1 MRYGTLYFKLWRNT
15 RLTWKTKKE
24 KRQRQRQRQRQ
35 KRWDVCIIL
44 LHFVVFRCIC
54 NYCNF
59 SSENLVLNQTVS
71 CMINLSYLISVFTPP
86 FCLELYWCAGR
97 NFLLVAPVSVLLHSC
112 GARKFAICNAWQSCR
127 KRKEK
132 KERKYFDICFRG
144 SCALF
149 CGRVC
154 RLQIQFGGSTIQS
167 DSEKFNFSV
176 KKKRNR
182 KD

>member
-1 MRYGTLYFKLWRNT
+1 MELESLPFAMRDNPTG
-15 RLTWKTKKE
+15 
-24 KRQRQRQRQRQ
+24 
-35 KRWDVCIIL
+35 
-44 LHFVVFRCIC
+44 
-54 NYCNF
+54 
-59 SSENLVLNQTVS
+59 
-71 CMINLSYLISVFTPP
+71 
-86 FCLELYWCAGR
+86 
-97 NFLLVAPVSVLLHSC
+97 
-112 GARKFAICNAWQSCR
+112 
-127 KRKEK
+127 
-132 KERKYFDICFRG
+132 KERKYFDICFRE

>member
-1 MRYGTLYFKLWRNT
+1 MFVLSFCTLLSLDVFVIIVISAQRIFGFKSNSILYDKFIVSYICLHTTLLFGIVLMCWEKFFVGRSCKCATSQLWSSKVCHLQCVT
-15 RLTWKTKKE
+15 ILQEKK
-24 KRQRQRQRQRQ
+24 K
-35 KRWDVCIIL
+35 K
-44 LHFVVFRCIC
+44 
-54 NYCNF
+54 
-59 SSENLVLNQTVS
+59 
-71 CMINLSYLISVFTPP
+71 
-86 FCLELYWCAGR
+86 
-97 NFLLVAPVSVLLHSC
+97 
-112 GARKFAICNAWQSCR
+112 K
-127 KRKEK
+127 K
-132 KERKYFDICFRG
+132 KERKYFDICFRE